1 MCVCMDVLFLQLVR
15 DLHLKGYEEEVDAF
29 FATQIADTVRKYQ
42 LESSEDAT
50 PNAEY
55 DSTYIEHFAQKVLLW
70 TAGRSQAEIFAKVEV
85 PAKTKQ
91 FMFVT
96 GEIPVY
102 LFFHLVVHTF

>member
-1 MCVCMDVLFLQLVR
+1 MHVLFLQLVR

-50 PNAEY
+50 PNAEC
-55 DSTYIEHFAQKVLLW
+55 DSTYIEHFDQKVLLW
-70 TAGRSQAEIFAKVEV
+70 TAGRSQAKYLQRLKYQ
-85 PAKTKQ
+85 PKTKQ

-102 LFFHLVVHTF
+102 LFFHLAVHTL